1 MPKPWRTHSKWLDM
15 KRVDSTQKSLV
26 VDILAKSF
34 DDNKSVNYVVKQ
46 DANRQARVRGLMDY
60 SFNVC
65 HAFGD
70 VWMSDDDQACAL
82 VLYPDRKRTTLSAI
96 SWDATLALSV
106 ISLGRIGQVLGRE
119 SKIKAYHPKG
129 PFSYLWFIGV
139 QPNEQNKGK
148 GSRLL
153 DEIIHESE
161 EHSRPIYLETS
172 VDRNLSWYKEHG
184 FEIFQT
190 LDLTY
195 RLYMLRRVNEKAT
208 IKNELIG
215 AESAS

>member
-1 MPKPWRTHSKWLDM
+1 M
-15 KRVDSTQKSLV
+15 KRVDSNQKSLV
-26 VDILAKSF
+26 VEILTRSF

-46 DANRQARVRGLMDY
+46 DANRQTRVRRLMEY

-65 HAFGD
+65 HLFGN

-82 VLYPDRKRTTLSAI
+82 VLYPDQKRTTLNAI
-96 SWDATLALSV
+96 SWDAALAISV
-106 ISLGRIGQVLGRE
+106 IGLGRIGQVLTRE
-119 SKIKAYHPKG
+119 SKIKSYHPKE

-139 QPNEQNKGK
+139 PPEQQGMGK

-153 DEIIHESE
+153 DEVIQESE
-161 EHSRPIYLETS
+161 ERTRPIYLETS
-172 VDRNLSWYKEHG
+172 VDRNLPWYKHHG

-195 RLYMLRRVNEKAT
+195 RLYMLRRVNEQTA
-208 IKNELIG
+208 IKKELIG